1 MVWRF
6 GWLCDGQVG
15 EDLISADSVDSLR
28 SAAPGAGLFKPVD
41 FCFQVGPIFNF
52 VSGKISQPCW
62 NIAPHNLKVSHPSET
77 LKQFF
82 LAALRWNYTAAMTYY
97 DVTPILKHFP

>member
-1 MVWRF
+1 M
-6 GWLCDGQVG
+6 LCAGQVG

-52 VSGKISQPCW
+52 VSGNLKFYTHLETVS
-62 NIAPHNLKVSHPSET
+62 PHNL
-77 LKQFF
+77 
-82 LAALRWNYTAAMTYY
+82 
-97 DVTPILKHFP
+97 